1 VSAATISV
9 SQAARPPLQF
19 SLTSQ
24 AARLP
29 LQIISAPQAGNSRAS
44 VASSRLNIPIGA
56 TDAAAA
62 LDAASV
68 SV

>member
-1 VSAATISV
+1 MSAATISV

-19 SLTSQ
+19 SF
-24 AARLP
+24 LP

-44 VASSRLNIPIGA
+44 LASSRLNIPIGA
-56 TDAAAA
+56 TDAAEA